1 MIIVQNERIIL
12 IGGVKQPPGKQEFT
26 ALWPC
31 QSNQGQHSIVYMDN
45 NSSDSDKVRLI
56 TATLHPIGFVATAF
70 IVWYDEITLA
80 V

>member
-26 ALWPC
+26 VLRPC

-45 NSSDSDKVRLI
+45 NMFS
-56 TATLHPIGFVATAF
+56 AN
-70 IVWYDEITLA
+70 
-80 V
+80 

>member
-31 QSNQGQHSIVYMDN
+31 QSNQGQHSIVYIDN
-45 NSSDSDKVRLI
+45 NEIYRKIAIIVIIPVRSKPSFELS
-56 TATLHPIGFVATAF
+56 
-70 IVWYDEITLA
+70 
-80 V
+80 

>member
-45 NSSDSDKVRLI
+45 NMI
-56 TATLHPIGFVATAF
+56 TS
-70 IVWYDEITLA
+70 Y
-80 V
+80 

>member
-45 NSSDSDKVRLI
+45 NSMKYIEKL
-56 TATLHPIGFVATAF
+56 L
-70 IVWYDEITLA
+70 
-80 V
+80 

>member
-45 NSSDSDKVRLI
+45 SMKYIEKL
-56 TATLHPIGFVATAF
+56 L
-70 IVWYDEITLA
+70 
-80 V
+80 